1 MARWEEGSSCPRVKG
16 DRGLKVTP
24 LARTRVEMSDDPS
37 FLPRVRRLAG
47 VSSIALGII
56 WLLAMHTTEPHNVAI
71 DGALFAGWILM
82 PTVLWTSIRR
92 PEIRPWVFLPST
104 LITLGLAALCL
115 TALPTDSLIVS
126 GWLLVTAGILFGGF
140 LGGWFWF
147 RWIPVP
153 ASLDVPFA
161 SGRWALIGAH
171 VLMIVAGLVLV
182 ALGFYL

>member
-1 MARWEEGSSCPRVKG
+1 MRVT
-16 DRGLKVTP
+16 L
-24 LARTRVEMSDDPS
+24 LARSHIEMSDDPS
-37 FLPRVRRLAG
+37 FLPRVRRLSG
-47 VSSIALGII
+47 VSSIVLGII
-56 WLLAMHTTEPHNVAI
+56 WLLAMRTTEPHNVII

-104 LITLGLAALCL
+104 LITLGLGALCL
-115 TALPTDSLIVS
+115 TALPTDSQIVS

-147 RWIPVP
+147 RWLPVP
-153 ASLDVPFA
+153 ASLDAPFA